1 MFLAWFIAIGL
12 ILLNAIYVAAEFAT
26 VAARHSY
33 IQKLALAGNPLAS
46 LLLPIL
52 EEPRKLDEYIATCQ
66 IGITVSSLVLGAYSE
81 ISFGPSYAVV
91 LVQYLNLTPVLAES
105 VAAIG
110 ILLLFTLLQILFGE
124 LLPKSVSLQ
133 YSDRIAIFMYWPLRL
148 SSVVFRPFIWMLNG
162 SGNFFLKVLGIPVS
176 THKHVHSL
184 EEIELL
190 LAESKDGGLLEPVE
204 HERLQQALDL
214 GERTARQLMVPRS
227 NVLAVSNRISL
238 EECYR
243 IALESPY
250 TRLLV
255 YGDSIDDVLG
265 FIHVRHVIQARFSQN
280 NLTGIDSLIKGLPI
294 IPENLRLGKLIA
306 LLKSKHSHM
315 AVVMDEHGATVGIV
329 TAGDILAELIEN
341 VDSDEFKETIVIE
354 ALEDGRIR
362 LPGFYKLHRASKFL
376 GQVPATEAETINGL
390 IMEILDRV
398 PAVGDLIELPSVV
411 VEVEE
416 VEHHAAILV
425 IVSRKE
431 QAKQD
436 V

>member
-81 ISFGPSYAVV
+81 ISFGPSCAAT
-91 LVQYLNLTPVLAES
+91 LVEYFNLTPVLAES

-148 SSVVFRPFIWMLNG
+148 SSIVFRPFIWLLNG

-184 EEIELL
+184 DEIELL

-227 NVLAVSNRISL
+227 NILAVSNKNSL

-243 IALESPY
+243 IALASPY

-265 FIHVRHVIQARFSQN
+265 FIHVRHVIQARFSESD
-280 NLTGIDSLIKGLPI
+280 LAGIDSLIKGLPI

-341 VDSDEFKETIVIE
+341 VDSDEFKKTIVIE

-376 GQVPATEAETINGL
+376 GQMPETEAETINGL

-411 VEVEE
+411 IEVEE

-431 QAKQD
+431 EAKQD

>member
-1 MFLAWFIAIGL
+1 MLLACFIAIGM
-12 ILLNAIYVAAEFAT
+12 IVINAIYVAAEFAT
-26 VAARHSY
+26 VAARHAQ
-33 IQKLALAGNPLAS
+33 IRKMALAGNSLAS

-81 ISFGPSYAVV
+81 ISFGPSFAAV
-91 LVQYLNLTPVLAES
+91 LIEHFSLSPILAES
-105 VAAIG
+105 AAAIG

-133 YSDRIAIFMYWPLRL
+133 HSNRVAVLMYWPLRL
-148 SSVVFRPFIWMLNG
+148 SSIVFRPFIWLLNG
-162 SGNFFLKVLGIPVS
+162 SGNFFMSMLGISVS
-176 THKHVHSL
+176 SHKHVHSL

-190 LAESKDGGLLEPVE
+190 LAESKDGGLLEPLE

-214 GERTARQLMVPRS
+214 GERTARQLMVPRA
-227 NVLAVSNRISL
+227 NVLAVSNTNSL
-238 EECYR
+238 EHCYR

-265 FIHVRHVIQARFSQN
+265 FVSVRHVIQARFSESD
-280 NLTGIDSLIKGLPI
+280 LTSIDSLIKTVPI
-294 IPENLRLGKLIA
+294 IPENLRLGRLIA
-306 LLKSKHSHM
+306 LLRSQHSHV
-315 AVVMDEHGATVGIV
+315 AVVMDEHGATLGIV

-341 VDSDEFKETIVIE
+341 VDSDEFKNTAVIE

-362 LPGFYKLHRASKFL
+362 LPGFYKLHRAAKFL
-376 GQVPATEAETINGL
+376 GTVPETEAETINGL
-390 IMEILDRV
+390 IMEILERV
-398 PAVGDLIELPSVV
+398 PVVGDLIELPSVV
-411 VEVEE
+411 IEVAE

-425 IVSRKE
+425 IVSKKE
-431 QAKQD
+431 EAKQD